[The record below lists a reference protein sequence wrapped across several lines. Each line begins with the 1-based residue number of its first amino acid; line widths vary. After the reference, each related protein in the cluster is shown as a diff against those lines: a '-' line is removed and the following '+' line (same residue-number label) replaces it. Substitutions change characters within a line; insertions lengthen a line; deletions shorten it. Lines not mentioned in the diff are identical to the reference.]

1 MCIVKSRISGASI
14 VRVSIIE
21 CVELVE
27 EERSYLCNV
36 TVWYF
41 QALAAYHCNSNEPFC
56 GFDRKMRVEYNVLL
70 HVFEL
75 IISRV
80 ELHRLVY
87 WFTES
92 HLIFDCSKNFGWNVL
107 V

>member
-1 MCIVKSRISGASI
+1 
-14 VRVSIIE
+14 
-21 CVELVE
+21 
-27 EERSYLCNV
+27 
-36 TVWYF
+36 
-41 QALAAYHCNSNEPFC
+41 
-56 GFDRKMRVEYNVLL
+56 MRVEYYVLL

-92 HLIFDCSKNFGWNVL
+92 HLIFDCSKNFGYNVL
-107 V
+107 VLLISYRRIDRFDLSIPLYQGCSHVDVLAFDALIDQIPEKYLTPTKMDS